1 LNSQDTTQLLTLGN
15 LWMREEIS
23 SFMNELNSQPWV
35 ALFEDAFMEFNRA
48 KLVERIGKAEAAID
62 ARLFDLRTDSDH
74 HEERELISDA
84 QRSLRFLRQSK

>member
-1 LNSQDTTQLLTLGN
+1 MD
-15 LWMREEIS
+15 RIS
-23 SFMNELNSQPWV
+23 CQPWAV
-35 ALFEDAFMEFNRA
+35 LFESAFMEFDSA

-62 ARLFDLRTDSDH
+62 VRLFDLRNDSDH